1 MIKEESALAAE
12 PATRVPEARDLDVL
26 ARLVPTWASSREL
39 ALVPVIPETYDEG
52 MPAAH
57 LTAEHMTPEAF
68 TDLAA
73 TAGAHLLYYCQ
84 ETFDLTSLEPDEN
97 EEQQLDAPTRER
109 MDAVR
114 RRATAYQG
122 RCHDLR
128 LAFAADGILHYW
140 SAEPAAWYTAI
151 SAEIDELLSV
161 LDEEGVETRDRP
173 PVDQPVRLS
182 EKEITQLVMQLREA
196 SEFREAASQAQRQRI
211 VRRLV
216 GPRVA
221 NYWDVVERAG
231 DAVDA
236 ASSEA
241 FAELE
246 AQLSTLAD
254 ELLSDPEFR
263 ESRAK
268 ARKFHAV
275 AFLKSRSGGYKPPT
289 RLVEILLDQVAKKTR
304 TEKR

>member
-1 MIKEESALAAE
+1 MATV
-12 PATRVPEARDLDVL
+12 PAARDPEVRGLDAV
-26 ARLVPTWASSREL
+26 ARLVPTWASSRGL

-52 MPAAH
+52 MPTVH
-57 LTAEHMTPEAF
+57 LTAEQMTPEAF

-73 TAGAHLLYYCQ
+73 TAGAHLLYSCQ
-84 ETFDLTSLEPDEN
+84 ETFDLASLELDED
-97 EEQQLDAPTRER
+97 EEQRLDAHARER

-114 RRATAYQG
+114 RRAAAYQG

-128 LAFAADGILHYW
+128 LVFAADGVLHYW
-140 SAEPAAWYTAI
+140 SAEPAAWYAAI
-151 SAEIDELLSV
+151 SAEIDEVLSV
-161 LDEEGVETRDRP
+161 LDEEGVETRDHP

-182 EKEITQLVMQLREA
+182 EKEITQLVMQLRET

-221 NYWDVVERAG
+221 NYWEVVERAG

-263 ESRAK
+263 ESCAK
-268 ARKFHAV
+268 ARKFHTV
-275 AFLKSRSGGYKPPT
+275 AFLKGRSGGYKPPT

-304 TEKR
+304 AEKR